1 MERVHGPAGPAGV
14 IVITEKVSI
23 VVPSYNERDNV
34 RPLITRI
41 AAALTGYDYEII
53 VVDDNSQD
61 GTIDIVNSLTGEF
74 PVRLLVRTE
83 ERGLSTAVI
92 HGIRHAS
99 GSIIGVMDA
108 DLQHP
113 PEKLPDLIAAIDGG
127 ADMVFGSRYV
137 PGGGVPHWSLLRR
150 VISRGALLIAHL
162 LLPAARCVKD
172 PMSGFFMFRRDR
184 VDPDDLDPIGYKI
197 ALEILLIG
205 RFQNVVEVPFIFEDR
220 TSGSSKLKASTQLEY
235 LRHVFSLAKR
245 TGELTFFLKF
255 VTVGLIGT
263 GVNIGTYTLLSRLT
277 GLNGSLDWVAV
288 LIGIEVSILNNF
300 HLNDN
305 FTFRH
310 RRTGKKYIFRLLKF
324 NLIAL
329 SGAGVQTGTFLL
341 LTRVFG
347 VYDIL
352 SDFIGIVLAFLWN
365 YFFNRSWTWK

>member
-1 MERVHGPAGPAGV
+1 M
-14 IVITEKVSI
+14 
-23 VVPSYNERDNV
+23 
-34 RPLITRI
+34 
-41 AAALTGYDYEII
+41 
-53 VVDDNSQD
+53 
-61 GTIDIVNSLTGEF
+61 
-74 PVRLLVRTE
+74 
-83 ERGLSTAVI
+83 
-92 HGIRHAS
+92 
-99 GSIIGVMDA
+99 
-108 DLQHP
+108 
-113 PEKLPDLIAAIDGG
+113 
-127 ADMVFGSRYV
+127 
-137 PGGGVPHWSLLRR
+137 
-150 VISRGALLIAHL
+150 
-162 LLPAARCVKD
+162 
-172 PMSGFFMFRRDR
+172 
-184 VDPDDLDPIGYKI
+184 
-197 ALEILLIG
+197 
-205 RFQNVVEVPFIFEDR
+205 
-220 TSGSSKLKASTQLEY
+220 
-235 LRHVFSLAKR
+235 FSLARR
-245 TGELTFFLKF
+245 TGELAFFLKF
-255 VTVGLIGT
+255 VTVGLTGT